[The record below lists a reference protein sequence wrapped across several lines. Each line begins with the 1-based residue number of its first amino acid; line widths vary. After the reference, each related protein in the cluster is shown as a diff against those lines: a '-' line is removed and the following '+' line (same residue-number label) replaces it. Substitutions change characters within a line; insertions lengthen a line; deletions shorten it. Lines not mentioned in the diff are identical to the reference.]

1 MPYSYNLFKDEVKH
15 NIVNSFER
23 DIKILDVG
31 AGCGT
36 YSTLLKDNF
45 PNMDGIE
52 IFEQYVNDFDLRSK
66 YNNLYIDNI
75 LDFDIKPYDL
85 FIMGDIIE
93 HLAFYEAKNLIEKI
107 HRADKFMIISV
118 PYNYEQK
125 AEFSNVHEINKQPDL
140 TKDLFLERYQCMKY
154 LIGDDHYGYFTNY

>member
-23 DIKILDVG
+23 HIQILDVG

-85 FIMGDIIE
+85 FIM
-93 HLAFYEAKNLIEKI
+93 
-107 HRADKFMIISV
+107 
-118 PYNYEQK
+118 
-125 AEFSNVHEINKQPDL
+125 EILLNIQHF
-140 TKDLFLERYQCMKY
+140 TKLK
-154 LIGDDHYGYFTNY
+154 T

>member
-1 MPYSYNLFKDEVKH
+1 MPYSYNLFKDEVKQ
-15 NIVNSFER
+15 NILDTFEK

-36 YSTLLKDNF
+36 YSHLLKADF
-45 PNMDGIE
+45 FNMDGIE

-75 LDFDIKPYDL
+75 LDFDIEPYEL

-93 HLAFYEAKNLIEKI
+93 HLTFLEAKNIIEKI
-107 HRADKFMIISV
+107 HNAGKYMMVAV
-118 PYNYEQK
+118 PYNYEQGV
-125 AEFSNVHEINKQPDL
+125 EFGNVYEIHKQPDL
-140 TKDLFLERYQCMKY
+140 TKELFLERYPCMKY
-154 LIGDDHYGYFTNY
+154 LIGDYHYGYFTNY